1 MASDAGLILAD
12 GGISGFLYPTL
23 WELITDTSEEVPL
36 RSPIT
41 MLLEQLEESP
51 RFRRGQVVCALDE
64 LQRALERTSHTATG
78 DEQMS
83 LPVGTVM
90 VLAHVLLRHQA

>member
-51 RFRRGQVVCALDE
+51 RFRRGQIVGALMSCSV
-64 LQRALERTSHTATG
+64 RWRGHHTQATG

>member
-1 MASDAGLILAD
+1 MLEWMNPLLTI
-12 GGISGFLYPTL
+12 
-23 WELITDTSEEVPL
+23 EEMDRLV
-36 RSPIT
+36 
-41 MLLEQLEESP
+41 
-51 RFRRGQVVCALDE
+51 GALDE
-64 LQRALERTSHTATG
+64 LQHALERTSHTATG

>member
-51 RFRRGQVVCALDE
+51 RFRRGQVVWALDE
-64 LQRALERTSHTATG
+64 LQRALERTSHTATFTTKRIPHLIT
-78 DEQMS
+78 DYM
-83 LPVGTVM
+83 
-90 VLAHVLLRHQA
+90 